1 MPRLEL
7 QLTPYT
13 NFTKE
18 QLDMRRKVEILKY
31 QGNNSNQARL
41 SKKEKYAQ
49 VVRSNYDPRKYS
61 CPNDYKIPQSTSASG
76 IIGGKQTYLLEDPNV
91 PLYNYI
97 VDQDAYGI
105 TNDIDNAP
113 WKIRYDRNVQCL
125 PGLNENTTTITTLLI
140 NKQISEKQTTFQ
152 LQTPV
157 SAIIRGSYLPFT
169 TSGSKVIVQFNA
181 LTVKIYYN
189 EIQLPSPDNLIA
201 TFNNSNVNTISR
213 EITLQPSIS
222 QSATQETYDFE
233 SVFDLGFINI
243 SGLTIPTQP
252 NFVYTFRISYN
263 LSYTSENQELPAIM
277 REQTLVS
284 MYCNTDSNAG
294 SYISSGL
301 DKPSVNVLN
310 TPDNSASTSP
320 AYTFREIA

>member
-1 MPRLEL
+1 M
-7 QLTPYT
+7 
-13 NFTKE
+13 
-18 QLDMRRKVEILKY
+18 
-31 QGNNSNQARL
+31 
-41 SKKEKYAQ
+41 
-49 VVRSNYDPRKYS
+49 
-61 CPNDYKIPQSTSASG
+61 
-76 IIGGKQTYLLEDPNV
+76 
-91 PLYNYI
+91 
-97 VDQDAYGI
+97 
-105 TNDIDNAP
+105 
-113 WKIRYDRNVQCL
+113 
-125 PGLNENTTTITTLLI
+125 
-140 NKQISEKQTTFQ
+140 
-152 LQTPV
+152 
-157 SAIIRGSYLPFT
+157 
-169 TSGSKVIVQFNA
+169 IVQFNA